1 MSKVRAK
8 RDTSQKRQ
16 AIVAA
21 ATEVFAQQ
29 GFELAS
35 MDGIA
40 EYAQASKRTVYN
52 HFPSKDE
59 LFYAVVGQLLGEQET
74 LKKINY
80 NPKHSLE
87 QQLTEFADA
96 HLFLIATPTRLGIA
110 RILNSMIVRNPQ
122 KVQEIQN
129 SIGTF
134 EDNFLEWLHQAIKA
148 GKLSVD
154 DPGLAAK
161 VFYAMIEG
169 AFTYPAL
176 SGCLEPSA
184 VAPLKKELIQTFL
197 ARYQLQS
204 V

>member
-1 MSKVRAK
+1 MTKVRSK

-21 ATEVFAQQ
+21 AAEVFAQQ
-29 GFELAS
+29 GFESSS

-59 LFYAVVGQLLGEQET
+59 LFYAVVGQLLGEQEE
-74 LKKINY
+74 LKRIGYK
-80 NPKHSLE
+80 PKQSLE
-87 QQLTEFADA
+87 QQLGEFADA
-96 HLFLIATPTRLGIA
+96 HLFLIATPTRLGIS
-110 RILNSMIVRNPQ
+110 RILNSMVVRNPQ

-134 EDNFLEWLHQAIKA
+134 EDSFLEWLRLASRAKR
-148 GKLSVD
+148 LRLT
-154 DPGLAAK
+154 DPVLAAK
-161 VFYAMIEG
+161 VFYAMLEG
-169 AFTYPAL
+169 AFTHPAL
-176 SGCLEPSA
+176 SGCLEPSS
-184 VAPLKKELIQTFL
+184 VAPLKQELIQTFL
-197 ARYQLQS
+197 ARYQA

>member
-1 MSKVRAK
+1 MTKVRAK

-21 ATEVFAQQ
+21 AAEVFAQQ
-29 GFELAS
+29 GFDLAS
-35 MDGIA
+35 MDAIA

-59 LFYAVVGQLLGEQET
+59 LFYAVVGQLLSEQET
-74 LKKINY
+74 LKRIGY
-80 NPKHSLE
+80 NPKQSLE
-87 QQLTEFADA
+87 QQLGKFADA

-110 RILNSMIVRNPQ
+110 RILNSMVVRNPQ

-134 EDNFLEWLHQAIKA
+134 EDSFLEWLHQAAKA
-148 GKLSVD
+148 KQLNIT
-154 DPGLAAK
+154 DPIMAAK
-161 VFYAMIEG
+161 VFYAMLEG
-169 AFTYPAL
+169 GFTHPAL
-176 SGCLEPSA
+176 SGCLAPSS
-184 VAPLKKELIQTFL
+184 VAPLKNELIQTFL
-197 ARYQLQS
+197 ARYKS